1 MRCTLLVALTY
12 SLCAAS
18 AAADAANAT
27 DCATIVPDQ
36 ERLQCYDAAAGP
48 STPSGTTKASGEV
61 SPDDH
66 EQPPSAL
73 ARRWELEAAARH
85 GAFVMSAFRPN
96 YILPLTYNSNPNQDP
111 ARPGAPIVP
120 GTSSREIEPVEMKF
134 QISVK
139 VKAWE
144 HMFHK
149 DLDLW
154 LAYTQLAFWQAYNS
168 KASAPFRET
177 NYEPEAV
184 FSLRTNYS
192 IFGLNGRVITLELD
206 HQSNG
211 RSEPLSRSWNRVIG
225 GTLLERGN
233 LALWI
238 RAWYRIPESADQD
251 DNPDILDYMGH
262 GDVVVAYKHGAQTYS
277 LMLRNNLRKDNN
289 RGAVQLDW
297 SFPMTESLRGYV
309 QYFNGYGESLIDYNH
324 SSNRLGVGLMLTDWL

>member
-1 MRCTLLVALTY
+1 M
-12 SLCAAS
+12 
-18 AAADAANAT
+18 
-27 DCATIVPDQ
+27 
-36 ERLQCYDAAAGP
+36 
-48 STPSGTTKASGEV
+48 
-61 SPDDH
+61 
-66 EQPPSAL
+66 
-73 ARRWELEAAARH
+73 
-85 GAFVMSAFRPN
+85 
-96 YILPLTYNSNPNQDP
+96 
-111 ARPGAPIVP
+111 
-120 GTSSREIEPVEMKF
+120 
-134 QISVK
+134 
-139 VKAWE
+139 
-144 HMFHK
+144 
-149 DLDLW
+149 
-154 LAYTQLAFWQAYNS
+154 
-168 KASAPFRET
+168 
-177 NYEPEAV
+177 
-184 FSLRTNYS
+184 
-192 IFGLNGRVITLELD
+192 NGRVITLELD

-297 SFPMTESLRGYV
+297 SFPMTQSLRGYV